1 MRPGKERGFLEYARQ
16 IPAYDQSDDRL
27 KHWGEFLN
35 DFDEEKMCDQGYRC
49 MNCGVPF
56 CMSGCPLGNIIPD
69 FNDLVKDKNWKGAL
83 DRLHSTNNFPE
94 FTGRVCPAP
103 CEASCV
109 LGITD
114 PPVTIKLIE
123 RSIVDRGF
131 EEGWITPNPP
141 EHRTGK
147 SVAVIGSGPA
157 GLAAAQQ
164 LNRAGH
170 TVTVYERDEEPGG
183 LLVLGIPNFK
193 MEKDLV
199 RRRVKQMEAEGITF
213 KCSQWVGR
221 DVDPKD
227 LSNENDAVLLT
238 VGSTK
243 ARELPVDGHDLNGIH
258 PAMAFLKQQNRRV
271 SNTPLNEDSISAEGK
286 NVVVLGGGDTGSDCL
301 GTSLRQG
308 AKHVWSFEIMPKPAD
323 VRTEDHPWP
332 EWPFTLNVSSSHE
345 EGGERDWNVLT
356 KRFEGDENGNVKK
369 LHGVHIE
376 WVPVEG
382 ARPEMREIPGS
393 EFEIECDL
401 VLLALGFVHP
411 EHDIPTQ
418 LGLDLDGRGNVQ
430 SEYGDYSTNVDGVYV
445 AGDARRGQSLVVWAL
460 HEGREAARAIDLN
473 LMGSSDLPSAH
484 SYGYDAVSIEGS
496 TSE

>member
-1 MRPGKERGFLEYARQ
+1 MRPGKERGFLEYGRQ
-16 IPAYDQSDDRL
+16 TPAYEPTDKRL
-27 KHWGEFLN
+27 KHWGEFLT
-35 DFDEEKMCDQGYRC
+35 DFDEEGMRDQGYRC

-69 FNDLVKDKNWKGAL
+69 FNDLIKDQNWKGAL
-83 DRLHSTNNFPE
+83 ERLHSTNNFPE

-103 CEASCV
+103 CEAACV
-109 LGITD
+109 LGIID

-123 RSIVDRGF
+123 RAIIDRGF
-131 EEGWITPNPP
+131 EEGWITPEPP

-147 SVAVIGSGPA
+147 TIAVVGSGPA

-183 LLVLGIPNFK
+183 LLVLGIPDFK
-193 MEKDLV
+193 MEKHHV
-199 RRRVKQMEAEGITF
+199 RRRVKQMEDEGVTF
-213 KCSQWVGR
+213 KCGQWVGR
-221 DVDPKD
+221 DVDAND
-227 LSNENDAVLLT
+227 LKRDYDVVLLT

-243 ARELPVDGHDLNGIH
+243 ARELPVDGSDLNGIH
-258 PAMAFLKQQNRRV
+258 LAMTFLKQQNRRV
-271 SNTPLNEDSISAEGK
+271 SNKPFSDPPLSAEGK

-308 AKHVWSFEIMPKPAD
+308 AKQVWSFEIMPKPSD

-332 EWPFTLNVSSSHE
+332 DWPFTLNVSSSHE
-345 EGGERDWNVLT
+345 EGGKRDWNVLT
-356 KRFEGDENGNVKK
+356 KRFEGDEHGNVKK
-369 LHGVHIE
+369 LHGVHVE
-376 WVPVEG
+376 WIPVENG
-382 ARPEMREIPGS
+382 RPEMREVPGS
-393 EFEIECDL
+393 EFEIECEL

-418 LGLDLDGRGNVQ
+418 LGLELDNRGNVK
-430 SEYGDYSTNVDGVYV
+430 SDFGDYRTNVDGVFV

-460 HEGREAARAIDLN
+460 HEGREAARAIDLH
-473 LMGSSDLPSAH
+473 LMGSSDLPSAY
-484 SYGYDAVSIEGS
+484 SYGYDAVAIEG
-496 TSE
+496 TTT